1 MVDGKAKAVGLKTKS
16 MHICF
21 GDDEAS
27 FEKGRIKDRQF
38 LSFRTPDW
46 KILE

>member
-16 MHICF
+16 MHTCF
-21 GDDEAS
+21 GDDEVS
-27 FEKGRIKDRQF
+27 LENGRIKDRQF
-38 LSFRTPDW
+38 LSFRTQDW